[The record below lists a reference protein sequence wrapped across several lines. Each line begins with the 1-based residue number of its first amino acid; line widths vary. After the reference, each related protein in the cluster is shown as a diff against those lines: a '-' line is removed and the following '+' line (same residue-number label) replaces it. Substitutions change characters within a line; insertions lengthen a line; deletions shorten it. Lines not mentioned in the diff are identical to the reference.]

1 MQSCFLNVAEVRIS
15 HFHSA
20 ENRYQNDPTRVFLS
34 HEYSTCAMGVRKVTE
49 IDRACYIN
57 FDDERFWK
65 KNHTPTTYLI
75 EKNSFQYQTLNERH
89 IF

>member
-20 ENRYQNDPTRVFLS
+20 GNPYQNDPTRVFLS

-49 IDRACYIN
+49 IDRACVHKFRRRKIL
-57 FDDERFWK
+57 EK
-65 KNHTPTTYLI
+65 KSHTYDIPNRKELI
-75 EKNSFQYQTLNERH
+75 SISNPK
-89 IF
+89 